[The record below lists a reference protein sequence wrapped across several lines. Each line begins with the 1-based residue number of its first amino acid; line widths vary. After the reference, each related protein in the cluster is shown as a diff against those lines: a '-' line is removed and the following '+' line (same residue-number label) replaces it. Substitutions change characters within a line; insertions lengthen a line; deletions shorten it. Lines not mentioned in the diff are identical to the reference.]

1 MNTVIY
7 EQYNEEKAAF
17 FARHDNDFKVESK
30 YGSESN
36 SYHMICT
43 SLKTY
48 VFEDGACWHE
58 LLRNVHEEAEFKHR
72 GITFRCN
79 VSLAQMEFWD
89 SDNSKSRYYYS
100 KW

>member
-1 MNTVIY
+1 MNTVTY

-17 FARHDNDFKVESK
+17 FAKHDNDFKVESK
-30 YGSESN
+30 YGSESS
-36 SYHMICT
+36 SY
-43 SLKTY
+43 LKTY

-58 LLRNVHEEAEFKHR
+58 LLRNVHEEAEFTHR
-72 GITFRCN
+72 GITFKSN